1 LHRFIALPQSPELLR
16 ARAADIAADAGY
28 GTAVDTESRFTLD
41 GQAFEYVRTGAT
53 PTAPAAPKTDEDRWS
68 RFRASPLPLLHFWYR
83 SSPVPM
89 LPDDAWIV
97 TPNSPQNTIS
107 GMTLMRLDSFG
118 RLLYFEGAPP
128 QEEQS
133 APAGTVRPDWSR
145 FFNRAGLKMSEFRPA
160 VPRWTPPQ
168 HSDER
173 LSWTGVHPARP
184 EVPLRIEA
192 ASYRGKPVWFEV
204 VWPWQSPT
212 RDLKSAPPVLG
223 FMIALLCLYFG
234 SMALAVLLAW
244 KNIRLGRGDRRG
256 TFRLMLFIFVSRLI
270 YWLFAAHHVASVYE
284 VPLFIR
290 ALQSALY
297 WAALLGLLY
306 LALEPFV
313 RRRWPEL
320 LISWSRFLAGDVRDP
335 LVGRHILIGGAFGV
349 AAIIAGQLAV
359 LAPVM
364 LGRPI
369 RKPSLNSGLIYEWAL
384 AGVRGFGT
392 QSTNQITGSLMFSFV
407 ILSLVLFFAMV
418 TRRSAVAFGVTWLL
432 LYAVLTLNVS
442 DATPL
447 DYVIGLVVPT
457 LVITAL
463 ARHGLL
469 SLIAF
474 FYFLHLWTFYPVT
487 TEVSAWY
494 ATSFLLQLAV
504 VTAIT
509 LFAFRV
515 SLAGQKLVSPS
526 FFDE

>member
-1 LHRFIALPQSPELLR
+1 
-16 ARAADIAADAGY
+16 
-28 GTAVDTESRFTLD
+28 
-41 GQAFEYVRTGAT
+41 
-53 PTAPAAPKTDEDRWS
+53 
-68 RFRASPLPLLHFWYR
+68 
-83 SSPVPM
+83 
-89 LPDDAWIV
+89 
-97 TPNSPQNTIS
+97 
-107 GMTLMRLDSFG
+107 
-118 RLLYFEGAPP
+118 
-128 QEEQS
+128 
-133 APAGTVRPDWSR
+133 
-145 FFNRAGLKMSEFRPA
+145 
-160 VPRWTPPQ
+160 
-168 HSDER
+168 
-173 LSWTGVHPARP
+173 
-184 EVPLRIEA
+184 
-192 ASYRGKPVWFEV
+192 
-204 VWPWQSPT
+204 
-212 RDLKSAPPVLG
+212 
-223 FMIALLCLYFG
+223 
-234 SMALAVLLAW
+234 VLLAW

-256 TFRLMLFIFVSRLI
+256 TFRLMILVFVSRLI

-284 VPLFIR
+284 LLLFVT

-349 AAIIAGQLAV
+349 ATIIAGQLAV

-364 LGRPI
+364 LGQPI
-369 RKPSLNSGLIYEWAL
+369 RVPSLNSGLIYEWGL

-392 QSTNQITGSLMFSFV
+392 QSMNQITGSLMFSFI
-407 ILSLVLFFAMV
+407 ILSLVLFFAML

-432 LYAVLTLNVS
+432 LYVVLTLNVS

-447 DYVIGLVVPT
+447 NYAIGLVVPT

-474 FYFLHLWTFYPVT
+474 FYFLHLWSFYPVT